1 MAEGGRNVEED
12 DVAEWLRR
20 QPRKLF
26 RETGREF
33 KSHRRRGS
41 FFFFLL
47 APSPALSVAGC
58 LCLLNGHKLEQS
70 YATALRRNGATAPH
84 DGVCAFVCGGAMK

>member
-1 MAEGGRNVEED
+1 
-12 DVAEWLRR
+12 
-20 QPRKLF
+20 
-26 RETGREF
+26 
-33 KSHRRRGS
+33 
-41 FFFFLL
+41 LL